1 MIREEKIVS
10 IAILTVLM
18 YALGLFFDAH
28 FFLLP
33 FPLFDLIFF
42 IVFIQFLIWNRK
54 SIQGYVLLF
63 FAFSMVQVMYNP
75 LVLGSL
81 GSDIQLQKLD
91 ESLCVDVAKLMAKL
105 LLISAVFLWK
115 YQRRLDFSILYIFLF
130 IGISL
135 LGLIGPLFWL
145 TPFAPLLLFFVFWR
159 ADIDNR
165 FRYLWILQG
174 VFDLFTVS
182 MLLFT

>member
-10 IAILTVLM
+10 IAILTVLL

-63 FAFSMVQVMYNP
+63 FAFSIVQVMYNP
-75 LVLGSL
+75 LVLGTL

-91 ESLCVDVAKLMAKL
+91 ESLWVDVAKLIAKL
-105 LLISAVFLWK
+105 
-115 YQRRLDFSILYIFLF
+115 
-130 IGISL
+130 
-135 LGLIGPLFWL
+135 
-145 TPFAPLLLFFVFWR
+145 
-159 ADIDNR
+159 
-165 FRYLWILQG
+165 
-174 VFDLFTVS
+174 
-182 MLLFT
+182 

>member
-18 YALGLFFDAH
+18 YALGLLFDAQ

-63 FAFSMVQVMYNP
+63 FAFSTVQVMYNP
-75 LVLGSL
+75 LVLGTL

-91 ESLCVDVAKLMAKL
+91 ETLWVDVAKLMAKI

-115 YQRRLDFSILYIFLF
+115 FQRKLSFSILYIFLF
-130 IGISL
+130 TVISI
-135 LGLIGPLFWL
+135 LGMVGPLFWL
-145 TPFAPLLLFFVFWR
+145 TPFAPFLLFFVFWKS
-159 ADIDNR
+159 DNDNR
-165 FRYLWILQG
+165 FRYLWVLQG
-174 VFDLFTVS
+174 VFDMFTVS

>member
-18 YALGLFFDAH
+18 YALGLFFDAD

-54 SIQGYVLLF
+54 SVQAYVLLF
-63 FAFSMVQVMYNP
+63 FAFSIVQVTYNP
-75 LVLGSL
+75 LVLGTI
-81 GSDIQLQKLD
+81 GSDIELQKLD
-91 ESLCVDVAKLMAKL
+91 ESLWIDGAKLIAKL
-105 LLISAVFLWK
+105 LLTAAVFLWK
-115 YQRRLDFSILYIFLF
+115 FQNKHEFSSLYILLF
-130 IGISL
+130 VVISV
-135 LGLIGPLFWL
+135 LGLIGPFFWF
-145 TPFAPLLLFFVFWR
+145 TPYAPLLLAYVFWKS
-159 ADIDNR
+159 DNGNR

>member
-18 YALGLFFDAH
+18 YALGLFFDAR

-42 IVFIQFLIWNRK
+42 IVFIQFLIWNRN
-54 SIQGYVLLF
+54 SFQGYVFLF

-75 LVLGSL
+75 LILGTL

-91 ESLCVDVAKLMAKL
+91 ESLWVDMAKLIAKL
-105 LLISAVFLWK
+105 LLIAAVFLWK
-115 YQRRLDFSILYIFLF
+115 YQRGLDFSILYIFSF
-130 IGISL
+130 IVISV

-145 TPFAPLLLFFVFWR
+145 TPIAPLLLAYVFWKT
-159 ADIDNR
+159 DKDNK

-174 VFDLFTVS
+174 VFDLFTVT
-182 MLLFT
+182 MLWFT

>member
-33 FPLFDLIFF
+33 FPLFDLI
-42 IVFIQFLIWNRK
+42 
-54 SIQGYVLLF
+54 
-63 FAFSMVQVMYNP
+63 VQLMYNP

-159 ADIDNR
+159 ADNDNR

-182 MLLFT
+182 MLFFT